1 MDVCYDQKFCAY
13 TGSHRKILFKN
24 GFSEKFCKIQRKTP
38 VMTLFLVKSHTLARN
53 FTKTDAIEGV
63 FSSSRTVI
71 LYNVYDE
78 LLLGIWIR

>member
-1 MDVCYDQKFCAY
+1 MIRNFAHTQAV
-13 TGSHRKILFKN
+13 TGRYCLKT
-24 GFSEKFCKIQRKTP
+24 GFLKIQRKTP

-78 LLLGIWIR
+78 LLLGI